1 MTQAPAHPRVFF
13 YVQHLLGIGHLARA
27 SRVADALVADGFDV
41 TIVTGGT
48 PVAGFP
54 GPKIHHVALP
64 TIASGDAGFSG
75 LVDDQ
80 GKAIDDAFKQRRR
93 DLLLDAYKSCKP
105 DIVITEAFPF
115 GRRQVRFELIP
126 LLDAVHATLPRPRVV
141 CSLRD
146 ILQERAK
153 PGRDQESVDLVEKYY
168 DQVLVHGDP
177 AFVRLEETFAPADRI
192 SDKIVYSGLVAAPP
206 PAVVTDRFDV
216 VVSAGG
222 GAVGID
228 LVRAASDAAGQLP
241 TSVSWCLITGPNL
254 PQADFDSVV
263 NSAPPN
269 VTVVRF
275 RKDFPGLIANA
286 RLSISQAG
294 YNTVCDVL
302 RAGCRCLLVPFA
314 TGGETEQSQRA
325 LRLKK
330 LGLAQVLTEED
341 LSADTMTAAVQK
353 ALEEPEPPRFSL
365 GLDGA
370 RGTAAILRK
379 LFDGSA

>member
-1 MTQAPAHPRVFF
+1 MTNIATSPRVFF

-27 SRVADALVADGFDV
+27 SRVAEALVADGFDV
-41 TIVTGGT
+41 TVVTGGT

-54 GPKIHHVALP
+54 GPDIRHIALP
-64 TIASGDAGFSG
+64 TIAAGDAGFSG
-75 LVDDQ
+75 LVDAD
-80 GKAIDDAFKQRRR
+80 GYAIDEDFKQARCR
-93 DLLLDAYKSCKP
+93 LLLDAFERCKP
-105 DIVITEAFPF
+105 DIVIIEAFPF

-126 LLDAVHATLPRPRVV
+126 LLDAVHATRPRPQVV

-153 PGRDQESVDLVEKYY
+153 PGRDQESIDLVHKYF
-168 DQVLVHGDP
+168 DLVLVHGDP
-177 AFVRLEETFAPADRI
+177 AFVRLEETFAPADQIR
-192 SDKIVYSGLVAAPP
+192 SKIAYSGLVAASPP
-206 PAVVTDRFDV
+206 PAVSDRFDV

-228 LVRAASDAAGQLP
+228 LLRAASQATRRLP
-241 TSVSWCLITGPNL
+241 DSGTWCLITGPNL
-254 PQADFDSVV
+254 PQADFDSVAA
-263 NSAPPN
+263 SAPSN

-325 LRLKK
+325 MRLEA
-330 LGLAQVLTEED
+330 LGLAHVLTEGT
-341 LSADTMTAAVQK
+341 LSADTMTFAVQN
-353 ALEEPEPPRFSL
+353 ALNTPKPPAFAL

-370 RGTAAILRK
+370 QGTAAILRK
-379 LFDGSA
+379 LLGVAQ